1 MCADYMDAEE
11 YKKHLKCEKK
21 NFDSR
26 TFRPDLT
33 EKSPTA
39 LIYLLH
45 RFQLRVRNRIGST
58 VWDYVVSVVNNKI
71 KGDNSGPVKILSIGS
86 GPGGAEMNIAHKFVG
101 SNYVME
107 CIDINEN
114 LLSMGQTKADK
125 EGLKLKFIQQDMNS
139 ISLSADYYDVIFAH
153 ASLHHMVNHE
163 HITSEIN
170 KSMKTNAEFIVYD
183 IITRNGMRMW
193 DETREIANK
202 VFSRLPLKYRLLS
215 WTRNQKEKY
224 LAELPDR
231 DLSTTGFEC
240 IRSQDLYPI
249 LKKSFKVKL
258 EVEGFCFARR
268 FFDQE
273 FGDNYDID
281 RNPFDKAIADT
292 IIRLDEEYESH
303 HHLKPESIFL
313 VLER

>member
-1 MCADYMDAEE
+1 
-11 YKKHLKCEKK
+11 
-21 NFDSR
+21 
-26 TFRPDLT
+26 
-33 EKSPTA
+33 
-39 LIYLLH
+39 
-45 RFQLRVRNRIGST
+45 
-58 VWDYVVSVVNNKI
+58 VVSVVNNKI
-71 KGDNSGPVKILSIGS
+71 KWDTSGPVKILSLGS
-86 GPGGAEMNIAHKFVG
+86 GPGGAEINMAHKFVD
-101 SNYVME
+101 SNYDME
-107 CIDINEN
+107 CIDLNEN

-125 EGLKLKFIQQDMNS
+125 EGLKLKFIQQDINS
-139 ISLSADYYDVIFAH
+139 ISLSADNYDVIFAH
-153 ASLHHMVNHE
+153 AALHHMVNLE
-163 HITSEIN
+163 HILSEIN
-170 KSMKTNAEFIVYD
+170 KSMKNNGEFIVYD
-183 IITRNGMRMW
+183 IIARNGMRMW

-202 VFSRLPLKYRLLS
+202 VFSLLPSKYRYYSLA
-215 WTRNQKEKY
+215 RNQQKY

-268 FFDQE
+268 FFDHG

-292 IIRLDEEYESH
+292 IIRLDEEYESL

-313 VLER
+313 VLEMR